1 MTMHDHSQQ
10 PVRIEE
16 LVAYAEGRLPAGS
29 GLRARVEEHLR
40 RHPADAA
47 RVQAYQRQDVL
58 IREAFDDVAGQPIPD
73 RLVPGGAGDDRARPW
88 AAMGM
93 AAALIVGIAVGWLG
107 ARVMPAGAPQ
117 PAMQVFA
124 ERVADR
130 LTASTDS
137 GTTTAGATA
146 SVDAG
151 SVPDLAAAGLRP
163 AGRGGAGDMGARRFD
178 YRDADGN
185 TIHLFVSRDIA
196 AATPSVRTLEAGT
209 LAYWHDDGVTYVL
222 GGQVSGN
229 RLVAMAR
236 EVREALASGTRPV
249 IANSPAAPE
258 SAEDVIAVTPDPG
271 GKGGNE
277 PADMEQGGGAVVVP
291 DQM

>member
-1 MTMHDHSQQ
+1 MHDHPQQ
-10 PVRIEE
+10 PVRTEE
-16 LVAYAEGRLPAGS
+16 LVAYAEGRLPVGS
-29 GLRARVEEHLR
+29 GLRTRVEEHLR

-47 RVQAYQRQDVL
+47 RVQAYRRQDEL
-58 IREAFDDVAGQPIPD
+58 IREAFDDVAGQPIPE
-73 RLVPGGAGDDRARPW
+73 RLAPGGAGDHRKRPW
-88 AAMGM
+88 GALGM
-93 AAALIVGIAVGWLG
+93 AATLVVGIALGWLG
-107 ARVMPAGAPQ
+107 ARVMPTGAPQ
-117 PAMQVFA
+117 PAMQGFA
-124 ERVADR
+124 ERVAER
-130 LTASTDS
+130 LTNATD
-137 GTTTAGATA
+137 TATA
-146 SVDAG
+146 EGMGTAEAG
-151 SVPDLAAAGLRP
+151 GVPDLAAAGLRP
-163 AGRGGAGDMGARRFD
+163 VGRGGAGDMGARRFD

-209 LAYWHDDGVTYVL
+209 LAYWHDGGVTYVL

-236 EVREALASGTRPV
+236 QVREALGSGTRPV

-271 GKGGNE
+271 GKGGND
-277 PADMEQGGGAVVVP
+277 PAGMEQGGGAVVVP